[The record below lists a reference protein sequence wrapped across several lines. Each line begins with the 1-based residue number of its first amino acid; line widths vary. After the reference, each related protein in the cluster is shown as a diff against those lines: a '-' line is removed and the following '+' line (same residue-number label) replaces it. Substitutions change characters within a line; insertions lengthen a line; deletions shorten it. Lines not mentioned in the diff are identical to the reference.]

1 MRLSTFESATR
12 CKRWKVTRSD
22 RKDVQEK
29 YTGEVVL
36 LARRSLRRVVW
47 KKKIFDAIE
56 REGDDERSESRGK
69 DGTERNEYRRRKEMG
84 RGKGEG

>member
-1 MRLSTFESATR
+1 
-12 CKRWKVTRSD
+12 
-22 RKDVQEK
+22 
-29 YTGEVVL
+29 VL

-69 DGTERNEYRRRKEMG
+69 GDTVRNEYRRRKEMG